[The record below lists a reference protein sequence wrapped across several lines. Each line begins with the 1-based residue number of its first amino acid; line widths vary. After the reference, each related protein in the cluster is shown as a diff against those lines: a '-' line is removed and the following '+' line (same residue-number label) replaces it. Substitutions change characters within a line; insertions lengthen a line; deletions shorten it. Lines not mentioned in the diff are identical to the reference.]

1 MPPSS
6 LLGVTRRMA
15 YVRVPKSLVNA
26 GGSSWAAGSAKQQ
39 AYSSSSSSGV
49 LTMARLDGAGNAP
62 TADTLEQQ
70 LREAFL
76 ELQLAAAAAEG
87 AAWAGLDLAG
97 LPRAAGVQQL
107 AQYRQDYDT
116 ARCRLQRCRPPAEVA
131 RQEALM
137 AAEWHW
143 LRRVRMAA
151 TAAASSCSKQ
161 GIMRRPPP
169 PSEFPAWQLTTHRPA
184 AAGCSS
190 QQHGGRQAQPR
201 VRFSSCVQQCPAA
214 VLPAEPAAAT
224 ASC

>member
-1 MPPSS
+1 
-6 LLGVTRRMA
+6 MA

-26 GGSSWAAGSAKQQ
+26 GGSSSSWSAGSAKQ
-39 AYSSSSSSGV
+39 AYSSGSSSGM

-97 LPRAAGVQQL
+97 LPRAAGAQQL
-107 AQYRQDYDT
+107 AQYRQDYDA

-131 RQEALM
+131 RQEAAM
-137 AAEWHW
+137 TAEWTW

-161 GIMRRPPP
+161 GILRRPPP

-190 QQHGGRQAQPR
+190 QLPGGRQVQPR
-201 VRFSSCVQQCPAA
+201 VRFSSCVQQCPAT
-214 VLPAEPAAAT
+214 VLPADPAAAT
-224 ASC
+224 AGC